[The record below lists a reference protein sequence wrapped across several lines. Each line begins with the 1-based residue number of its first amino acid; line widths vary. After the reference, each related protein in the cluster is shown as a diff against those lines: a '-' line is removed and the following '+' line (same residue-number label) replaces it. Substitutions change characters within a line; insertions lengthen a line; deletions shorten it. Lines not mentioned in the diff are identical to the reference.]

1 MSDGRARICSVA
13 YGEQSVRAR
22 SRLERCKWIGKI
34 RPGCILEIFTTS
46 HHSVA
51 RSRCG
56 GGGAL
61 LNTVQPNEFRAQTS
75 MNIVP
80 ILSIVI
86 VVRGTIPKANL
97 LDCDIKRAGIYICKI
112 EAAGTPSIIPNTKK
126 KYTRIQPG
134 STVIRKTEG
143 MPTSLPPPSSNNNKA
158 ADNLH
163 SN

>member
-1 MSDGRARICSVA
+1 
-13 YGEQSVRAR
+13 
-22 SRLERCKWIGKI
+22 
-34 RPGCILEIFTTS
+34 LEIFTTS

-86 VVRGTIPKANL
+86 VVRGTISKANL

-112 EAAGTPSIIPNTKK
+112 EAAGTPSIIPNKK
-126 KYTRIQPG
+126 KIHAHPARQH
-134 STVIRKTEG
+134 SDTENRG
-143 MPTSLPPPSSNNNKA
+143 NA
-158 ADNLH
+158 AVASAAELE
-163 SN
+163 